1 MPGRIL
7 SRANETKLRAALSA
21 LGEVLGLLDKAPP
34 APAMDGETDE
44 DLETPVAE
52 AWAGEGEFVALVEK
66 AVRRDGTIPV
76 RLIAPGWGSSGYYP
90 ADVLERD
97 GPRVFGAGTKMY
109 WNHPTVIEETQRPEG
124 DLNALAGELIS
135 GARWEAA
142 GLAGPGLYADA
153 KLFGQ
158 YRAAVEELAPHIGVS
173 IRASGRAVQ
182 GEVDGRRGPV
192 IESIVDRRSVDFVTE
207 PGAGGQ
213 IVQMFEAARRSPPAA
228 VSSENRLL
236 SEGENGHEEGQEM
249 EMHEQLKEAQARLT
263 ALEGQ
268 NARLREALLLRDA
281 REVVGQALATAT
293 VPDVTRRRLL
303 ESLSQNPPVTEAG
316 ELDRD
321 ALKAAVATA
330 IEVELKYLAEAAG
343 YGSGQIRGMGGSGLP
358 AGEDAQ
364 AVQQRM
370 VEAFGALGLSESG
383 AQAAAN
389 GRR

>member
-1 MPGRIL
+1 MAGRIL
-7 SRANETKLRAALSA
+7 SRANETKLRSALTA

-34 APAMDGETDE
+34 APAMDDE
-44 DLETPVAE
+44 DQDTPVAE

-97 GPRVFGAGTKMY
+97 GPRVFQPGTKMY

-135 GARWEAA
+135 GARWEPA

-158 YRAAVEELAPHIGVS
+158 YRDAVEELAPHIGVS

-213 IVQMFEAARRSPPAA
+213 IVQMFEAARRPAPAGA
-228 VSSENRLL
+228 VCGENRLL
-236 SEGENGHEEGQEM
+236 SEGENGHEEGQDM
-249 EMHEQLKEAQARLT
+249 EMQEQLKEAQARLT

-321 ALKAAVATA
+321 ALQAAVATA
-330 IEVELKYLAEAAG
+330 IDAEVKYLAEAAG
-343 YGSGQIRGMGGSGLP
+343 YGSGQIRGMGSSGLP

-370 VEAFGALGLSESG
+370 VDAFGALGLSEAG